1 VTGPLDP
8 SPAEQVVI
16 GDLITRDER
25 RPRAAAMAIRGD
37 RIVAVGSEA
46 DARAAVGA
54 AAIVTRAPGA
64 VVVPGF
70 VDAHVHMLIAGVE
83 LRRLDLD
90 GVTSID
96 DVLHRIATHA
106 AADTAAEW
114 IVAAAN
120 FQAEDLAEQRLP
132 TRAELD
138 AVTGDRPAFLDQRTH
153 DGIANSAAL
162 RRAGIDRTTPDPA
175 GGRIARDADGEPTG
189 LLVERPAAELVH
201 RLVPSLSPADRLR
214 ALREIQ
220 PRLHALG
227 ITTIQEPGLVAA
239 ELAAYAALRDTGEL
253 TMRTL
258 AMPLVEG
265 DVPIATTLERIGG
278 LGVRTGFGDDRLR
291 LGAVKVYYDGTGSFG
306 TALLREPW
314 PGTDDDHGTQVI
326 SDADFEQVARFC
338 ARERWSLAVHTVGGA
353 AVDRVLAQFA
363 AVDREWPIADLRFSV
378 MHAYLWPSAQNL
390 ADAARL
396 GVIASIQPGMQWRV
410 GSSLVR
416 RFGREAVR
424 DTSPIRDWLDA
435 GVVVAGGSD
444 GPDFPMAPL
453 RCMSHARTRLVNGLQ
468 EPLGPEQAITADE
481 ALTLYTTAAARGC
494 FSEHD
499 RGALRPGL
507 LADWAALSVDPLAAD
522 AGAVHD
528 ARVLQTTVGGRAVHL
543 QETR

>member
-1 VTGPLDP
+1 
-8 SPAEQVVI
+8 
-16 GDLITRDER
+16 
-25 RPRAAAMAIRGD
+25 MAIRGD
-37 RIVAVGSEA
+37 RIVAVGSPD
-46 DARAAVGA
+46 DARAALGPDPA
-54 AAIVTRAPGA
+54 VTHAPGT
-64 VVVPGF
+64 VVPGF
-70 VDAHVHMLIAGVE
+70 VDAHLHMLIAGVE

-90 GVTSID
+90 GVSSVD
-96 DVLHRIATHA
+96 EVLHRIAQHA
-106 AADTAAEW
+106 AADPAAEW

-120 FQAEDLAEQRLP
+120 FSVDDLAERRLP

-138 AVTGDRPAFLDQRTH
+138 AATGDRPAFLDQRTH

-162 RRAGIDRTTPDPA
+162 RRAGIDRRTPDPP
-175 GGRIARDADGEPTG
+175 GGRIARDAHGEPTG
-189 LLVERPAAELVH
+189 LLVERPAAELVF
-201 RLVPSLSPADRLR
+201 RLVPPLTAADRLR

-227 ITTIQEPGLVAA
+227 ITTIQEPGLIAP
-239 ELAAYAALRDTGEL
+239 ELAAYAALRDRGEL

-258 AMPLVEG
+258 AMPLVPG

-278 LGVRTGFGDDRLR
+278 LGVRTGFGDERLR

-314 PGTDDDHGTQVI
+314 PGTDGDHGTQVI
-326 SDADFEQVARFC
+326 SDADFAQVARFC
-338 ARERWSLAVHTVGGA
+338 ARERWSLAVHAVGGA
-353 AVDRVLAQFA
+353 AVDRVLAEFA
-363 AVDREWPIADLRFSV
+363 RVDRDHPIADLRFSV
-378 MHAYLWPSAQNL
+378 MHAYLWPSPQNL

-410 GSSLVR
+410 GAALAR
-416 RFGREAVR
+416 RFGAQAVR
-424 DTSPIRDWLDA
+424 DTSPIHAWLDA

-453 RCMSHARTRLVNGLQ
+453 QCMSHARTRRVSGLP

-481 ALTLYTTAAARGC
+481 ALTLYTTAAARAC

-522 AGAVHD
+522 AAAVHD
-528 ARVLQTTVGGRAVHL
+528 AQVLQTVVGGRTAHH
-543 QETR
+543 QEDR